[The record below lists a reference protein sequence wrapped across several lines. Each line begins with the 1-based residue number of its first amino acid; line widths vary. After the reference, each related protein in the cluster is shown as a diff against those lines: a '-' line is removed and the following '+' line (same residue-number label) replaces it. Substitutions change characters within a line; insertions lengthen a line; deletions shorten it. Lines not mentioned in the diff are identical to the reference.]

1 MIAIKIWGKKMAK
14 TATIKIQVEPELKKE
29 VESVFKSIGISTAE
43 AIQLFFQNVK
53 VFKALPFEEN
63 IPNEETLQVMRDTD
77 DGKNLTEWDSVDSY
91 FKYIEENAKA

>member
-1 MIAIKIWGKKMAK
+1 MGK
-14 TATIKIQVEPELKKE
+14 TATIKIHVESGLKKE
-29 VESVFKSIGISTAE
+29 VESIFKSLGISTAD

-53 VFKALPFEEN
+53 AFKGLPFDES

-91 FKYIEENAKA
+91 FRYIEENANA

>member
-1 MIAIKIWGKKMAK
+1 MAK

-29 VESVFKSIGISTAE
+29 VESIFKSIGISTAE

-77 DGKNLTEWDSVDSY
+77 NGKNLTEWGSVDSY
-91 FKYIEENAKA
+91 FKYIEENANA

>member
-1 MIAIKIWGKKMAK
+1 MAK
-14 TATIKIQVEPELKKE
+14 TATIKIQVEPALKKE
-29 VESVFKSIGISTAE
+29 VDSIFKSLGISTAE

-53 VFKALPFEEN
+53 VFKTLPFEEN

-91 FKYIEENAKA
+91 FKYIEENANA

>member
-1 MIAIKIWGKKMAK
+1 MAK

-29 VESVFKSIGISTAE
+29 VESIFKSIGISTAE

-77 DGKNLTEWDSVDSY
+77 DGKSLTEWDSVDSY
-91 FKYIEENAKA
+91 FKYIEENANA